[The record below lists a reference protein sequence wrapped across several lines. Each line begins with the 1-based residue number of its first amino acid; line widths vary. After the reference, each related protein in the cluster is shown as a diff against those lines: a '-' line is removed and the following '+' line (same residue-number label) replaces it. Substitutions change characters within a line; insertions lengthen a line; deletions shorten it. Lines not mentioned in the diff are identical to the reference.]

1 MTETPSNAND
11 GCVGPTSET
20 AGKSSACE
28 GCPNQSACS
37 SGAFRSPEALAAADA
52 EADSLRSSLSNISHT
67 LLVLSG
73 KGGVGKS
80 TFACQLAHTLASR
93 GYSVGVLDVDICGP
107 SAPRMLGVAGR
118 EVHRSGSGWSPVYAN
133 PNLAVMSISFLLPDA
148 DAAVVWRGPRKNG
161 MIKQFLTETDWN
173 GTDGLDYLI
182 VDTPPGTSDEHIST
196 VQFLSKIEGGVSGA
210 VVVTTPEEVS
220 MADVRKELNFCKK
233 TKVRVVGIV
242 ENMAGLQMK
251 VEDLKFL
258 RVPIKEIEMA
268 TDDNESMEQD
278 ENDNSKKGATVDCTQ
293 EVLDI
298 LRAKCPEVLNM
309 VASADVFPPSGGGP
323 REMAQRFNA
332 PYLGALPL
340 DPNLLKS
347 CEDGISFVDS
357 YVDSP
362 AIRPLNDIV
371 DRIVQDL
378 PVDVEW
384 ED

>member
-133 PNLAVMSISFLLPDA
+133 PNLAV
-148 DAAVVWRGPRKNG
+148 
-161 MIKQFLTETDWN
+161 
-173 GTDGLDYLI
+173 
-182 VDTPPGTSDEHIST
+182 
-196 VQFLSKIEGGVSGA
+196 
-210 VVVTTPEEVS
+210 
-220 MADVRKELNFCKK
+220 
-233 TKVRVVGIV
+233 
-242 ENMAGLQMK
+242 
-251 VEDLKFL
+251 
-258 RVPIKEIEMA
+258 
-268 TDDNESMEQD
+268 
-278 ENDNSKKGATVDCTQ
+278 
-293 EVLDI
+293 
-298 LRAKCPEVLNM
+298 
-309 VASADVFPPSGGGP
+309 
-323 REMAQRFNA
+323 
-332 PYLGALPL
+332 
-340 DPNLLKS
+340 
-347 CEDGISFVDS
+347 
-357 YVDSP
+357 
-362 AIRPLNDIV
+362 
-371 DRIVQDL
+371 
-378 PVDVEW
+378 
-384 ED
+384 